1 MFRDW
6 VARWFF
12 NDRKTMRLNEA
23 ICYDIGINAFYKRL
37 AINTCINLIANS
49 LTKANFRTFEKG
61 KETKRNNYYLFNV
74 EPNVNQN
81 ATEFMQ
87 QLIWNLVYENEC
99 LVIMQDDQLLV
110 ADEWTRKEFAL
121 KENIYTDIRIGDF
134 AMNKTF
140 VESEVLYFKL
150 HNEKVTDLIN
160 GLYADYGKLISASMG
175 YYKKN
180 NALRATLNLDIS
192 RAQTDDEQEELDDLF
207 NVQFKN
213 FFEAEGGA
221 VLPLQDGI
229 ELKEIFQGTSG
240 GGSKS
245 QNTRD
250 IRALVDDIFDFVA
263 TAFLIP
269 KGLIKG
275 DLADIESQTDN
286 YLMFC
291 LSPIAELIEDEI
303 NRKYYSKDDYL
314 NRTYLKVDTSMI
326 KYVDIT
332 KLANALEKLIS
343 SGTHSPNENRALLDK
358 EPIEEEWANR
368 NYITKNYA
376 EAEGYLKGGE
386 G

>member
-1 MFRDW
+1 
-6 VARWFF
+6 
-12 NDRKTMRLNEA
+12 MRLNEA

-99 LVIMQDDQLLV
+99 LVIMQDKQLLV

-192 RAQTDDEQEELDDLF
+192 RAQTDEEQEELDDLF